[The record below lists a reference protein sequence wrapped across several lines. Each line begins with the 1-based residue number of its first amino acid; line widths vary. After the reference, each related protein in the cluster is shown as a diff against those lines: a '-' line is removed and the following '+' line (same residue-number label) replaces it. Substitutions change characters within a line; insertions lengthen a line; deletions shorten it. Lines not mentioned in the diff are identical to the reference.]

1 MVHGVTVHGVTVH
14 GVMIHGVTVHVALA
28 RGVME
33 HGVIV
38 QSVSKVCVS
47 HMGCCVLLIT
57 DLVFNYWPA
66 PPRQLSYP
74 IRRPPTF
81 AVPITRTDR
90 FKT

>member
-1 MVHGVTVHGVTVH
+1 MVHGVTVHGVMVH
-14 GVMIHGVTVHVALA
+14 DTMA

-47 HMGCCVLLIT
+47 HMVCCVVLIT

-74 IRRPPTF
+74 IRSPRTY
-81 AVPITRTDR
+81 AIPITRTATGL
-90 FKT
+90 KTH